1 MILIAFGL
9 ISIIHRT
16 RIPDQA
22 EKRGRIYFSL
32 KMSLILWLF
41 VALRGKI
48 LFKILNTLNELK
60 IKEIA
65 GI

>member
-1 MILIAFGL
+1 MILTAFGL
-9 ISIIHRT
+9 ISGIHRT
-16 RIPDQA
+16 MNPGQP

-48 LFKILNTLNELK
+48 LFEILKTLNELK
-60 IKEIA
+60 IKEIT